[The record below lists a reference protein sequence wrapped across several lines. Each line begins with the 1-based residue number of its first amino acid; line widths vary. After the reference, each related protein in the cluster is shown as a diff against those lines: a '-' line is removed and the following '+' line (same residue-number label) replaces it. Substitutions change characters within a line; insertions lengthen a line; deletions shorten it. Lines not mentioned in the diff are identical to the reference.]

1 MPERGSA
8 YKVIPAIFVF
18 IRFREQNQ
26 KLRLRFMRGVP
37 ISLPSALLMS
47 AGRYLSLAIA
57 AIAFQLLTTDVL
69 ALV

>member
-1 MPERGSA
+1 
-8 YKVIPAIFVF
+8 
-18 IRFREQNQ
+18 
-26 KLRLRFMRGVP
+26 MRGVP